1 MIKKQ
6 KLYFVE
12 VKRKAAQKYWKFI
25 GDIRQQREPE
35 TRNNN
40 RHTLPGIT
48 FVEAKLIF
56 LMLIC

>member
-25 GDIRQQREPE
+25 GDIRQQQEPA
-35 TRNNN
+35 TSHNN
-40 RHTLPGIT
+40 RQALPGDT
-48 FVEAKLIF
+48 FVEAKWTF
-56 LMLIC
+56 LMLI

>member
-25 GDIRQQREPE
+25 GDIRQQRKPD
-35 TRNNN
+35 N
-40 RHTLPGIT
+40 RHNNKPALPVDT
-48 FVEAKLIF
+48 FVEAKWTF
-56 LMLIC
+56 LMLI

>member
-12 VKRKAAQKYWKFI
+12 VKRKTAQKYWKFI
-25 GDIRQQREPE
+25 GDIRQQRKPE
-35 TRNNN
+35 TRHNN
-40 RHTLPGIT
+40 RATLPVHT
-48 FVEAKLIF
+48 FVEAKWTF

>member
-25 GDIRQQREPE
+25 GDIRQQRKPD
-35 TRNNN
+35 TRHNNKA
-40 RHTLPGIT
+40 TLRGDT
-48 FVEAKLIF
+48 FVEAKWTL
-56 LMLIC
+56 LMLI